1 MSGCL
6 IALPPVIGR
15 VATYVAVA
23 SSLLFDFSLFRY
35 ASPECSSL
43 SLVWAFWVCRGKKGI
58 INREQKIVNCEW

>member
-15 VATYVAVA
+15 VAIYVAVA
-23 SSLLFDFSLFRY
+23 SPLLFDFSLFRY

-43 SLVWAFWVCRGKKGI
+43 SLVWAFWVCTGSAAI
-58 INREQKIVNCEW
+58 